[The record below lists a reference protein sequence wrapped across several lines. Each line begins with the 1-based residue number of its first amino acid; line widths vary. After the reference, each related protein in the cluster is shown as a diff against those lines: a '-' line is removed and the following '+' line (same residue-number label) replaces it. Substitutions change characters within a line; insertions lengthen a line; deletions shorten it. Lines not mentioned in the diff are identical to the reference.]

1 MDKQQTRPE
10 PAHQP
15 RTRKGEEHAMKEAQE
30 HGRHEAGATGA
41 GRRTGR
47 STARH
52 FTGINPKDR
61 EPIDRSS
68 PTIPPP

>member
-1 MDKQQTRPE
+1 MDKQHARPE

-15 RTRKGEEHAMKEAQE
+15 RTRKGEEHAMEEGQE
-30 HGRHEAGATGA
+30 PGRHES
-41 GRRTGR
+41 GRRGADRPTGK

-61 EPIDRSS
+61 EPIDQAS